1 MLSTSPILSVCG
13 RAETLNPTLRTPS
26 NTSPNDV
33 YRGTVVLPGGR
44 ERASAYI
51 KVFPPGTRHQ
61 GVYNEV
67 IAHHLALQCQL
78 PSPTTFPCACP
89 VSLLLKGSR
98 ETMAPGG
105 RYPFVLGV
113 ASFDGSHK
121 GIKQNILESPA
132 QLADLLNW
140 PHAARLAVFDELLG
154 NDDRH
159 LGNLVRC
166 GPHDYLLIDNERI
179 LFGEPWFERDLTQ
192 LQTRY
197 CDANALATTI
207 AEATD
212 EVMTQRM
219 MSIAQHFVSQ
229 TLLVV
234 PEIAARLEQI
244 SMAPVGVTTQL
255 IDLLNDRRTR
265 LRGLMHHHLRKG
277 DLFQAR
283 TNR

>member
-1 MLSTSPILSVCG
+1 MQPISPILSVCG
-13 RAETLNPTLRTPS
+13 RAETLNPTLRRPS

-44 ERASAYI
+44 ERAPAYV

-78 PSPTTFPCACP
+78 PSPITFPCACP
-89 VSLLLKGSR
+89 ASLLLKGSR
-98 ETMAPGG
+98 ETMAPRGHD
-105 RYPFVLGV
+105 PFVLGV
-113 ASFDGSHK
+113 ASFDGAHK
-121 GIKQNILESPA
+121 GTKQSTLESPA

-140 PHAARLAVFDELLG
+140 PHTARLAVFDELLG

-179 LFGEPWFERDLTQ
+179 LFGEPWFQRDLTQ
-192 LQTRY
+192 LQTRH

-207 AEATD
+207 AETTD
-212 EVMTQRM
+212 EVMAQRM

-229 TLLVV
+229 TVLVV
-234 PEIAARLEQI
+234 PEIAARLEEI
-244 SMAPVGVTTQL
+244 SKAPEGTTARL

-265 LRGLMHHHLRKG
+265 LRGLMHYHLRRG

>member
-1 MLSTSPILSVCG
+1 MQANLPVLSVCG
-13 RAETLNPTLRTPS
+13 RAETLNPTLRRPS
-26 NTSPNDV
+26 NNSPNDV

-44 ERASAYI
+44 ERAPAYV
-51 KVFPPGTRHQ
+51 KVFPPSTRHQ
-61 GVYNEV
+61 SVYNEV
-67 IAHHLALQCQL
+67 IAHHLALQCML

-89 VSLLLKGSR
+89 ASLLLKGNR
-98 ETMAPGG
+98 EMMSPGG
-105 RYPFVLGV
+105 RFPFVLGV
-113 ASFDGSHK
+113 ASFDGAHK
-121 GIKQNILESPA
+121 GTKQSMLESPA
-132 QLADLLNW
+132 QIADLLNW

-179 LFGEPWFERDLTQ
+179 LFGEPWFKSDLTPM
-192 LQTRY
+192 QTRH
-197 CDANALATTI
+197 CDANALASTI
-207 AEATD
+207 AESTD
-212 EVMTQRM
+212 EVTTQRM

-234 PEIAARLEQI
+234 PEIATHLEQVT
-244 SMAPVGVTTQL
+244 MAPIGITTHL
-255 IDLLNDRRTR
+255 IDLLNNRRNR
-265 LRGLMHHHLRKG
+265 LRGLMHHHLRRG

>member
-1 MLSTSPILSVCG
+1 MQSTSPIFSVCG
-13 RAETLNPTLRTPS
+13 RAETLFPTVRRPS

-33 YRGTVVLPGGR
+33 YRGMVVLPGGR
-44 ERASAYI
+44 ERAPAYI
-51 KVFPPGTRHQ
+51 KVFPPSTRHQ
-61 GVYNEV
+61 GVFNEV
-67 IAHHLALQCQL
+67 IAHHLALQCEL

-89 VSLLLKGSR
+89 VSLLLKSTR
-98 ETMAPGG
+98 EAMAPEG

-113 ASFDGSHK
+113 ASFDGASK
-121 GIKQNILESPA
+121 GTKQSILESPA

-166 GPHDYLLIDNERI
+166 GPHDYVLIDNERI
-179 LFGEPWFERDLTQ
+179 LFGEPWFERDMSPLR
-192 LQTRY
+192 TRP
-197 CDANALATTI
+197 CDGNALAETI
-207 AEATD
+207 AEGTD
-212 EVMTQRM
+212 EIMTQRM
-219 MSIAQHFVSQ
+219 MSIAQYFVTQ

-234 PEIAARLEQI
+234 PEVATRLEQVCL
-244 SMAPVGVTTQL
+244 ARAGVTERL
-255 IDLLNDRRTR
+255 IDFLNDRRTV
-265 LRGLMHHHLRKG
+265 LRSLMHHHQRKG